1 MTMTMPAR
9 ELDRLSRSGL
19 SAADLQNLD
28 DDLAGRT
35 VYDRAGEE
43 IGTVEDELVEPRQ
56 LRVPFLIVTWGGVLG
71 IGKQQRLVP
80 MEAISRIE
88 VDGVHVDRDKDL
100 IVSAPP
106 YHDKL
111 EVEDAELHYSAVYD
125 LYGITPYWMGQ
136 QPTV

>member
-19 SAADLQNLD
+19 SAADLENLD

-35 VYDRAGEE
+35 VYVRGGDQ

-56 LRVPFLIVTWGGVLG
+56 LRVPFLILTWGGVLG

-88 VDGVHVDRDKDL
+88 TDGVHIDRDKEL
-100 IVSAPP
+100 IVSAPA
-106 YHDKL
+106 YHDNL

-136 QPTV
+136 QPNS

>member
-19 SAADLQNLD
+19 SAADLENLD

-35 VYDRAGEE
+35 VYDQTGQE
-43 IGTVEDELVEPRQ
+43 IGNVEDELVEPRR
-56 LRVPFLIVTWGGVLG
+56 LKVPFLIVQWGGVLG
-71 IGKQQRLVP
+71 IGKQQRLIP
-80 MEAISRIE
+80 MEAVNRVE
-88 VDGVHVDRDKDL
+88 ADGVHIDREKDL
-100 IVSAPP
+100 IGSAPA
-106 YHDKL
+106 YQDHM

-125 LYGITPYWMGQ
+125 LYGVTPYWIEQ

>member
-1 MTMTMPAR
+1 
-9 ELDRLSRSGL
+9 
-19 SAADLQNLD
+19 
-28 DDLAGRT
+28 
-35 VYDRAGEE
+35 
-43 IGTVEDELVEPRQ
+43 
-56 LRVPFLIVTWGGVLG
+56 
-71 IGKQQRLVP
+71 
-80 MEAISRIE
+80 

>member
-19 SAADLQNLD
+19 SAADLENLD

-35 VYDRAGEE
+35 VFDRAGEQ

-56 LRVPFLIVTWGGVLG
+56 LRVPFLIVHWGGVLG
-71 IGKQQRLVP
+71 IGKQQRLIP
-80 MEAISRIE
+80 MEAVNRVE
-88 VDGVHVDRDKDL
+88 ADGVYIEQDKEL

-106 YHDKL
+106 YQDNMD
-111 EVEDAELHYSAVYD
+111 VEDAELHYSAIYD

-136 QPTV
+136 QPTG

>member
-19 SAADLQNLD
+19 SAADLENLD

-56 LRVPFLIVTWGGVLG
+56 LRVPFLIVAWGGLLG

-88 VDGVHVDRDKDL
+88 VDGVHIDRDKDL
-100 IVSAPP
+100 IVSAPA
-106 YHDKL
+106 YHDNL